1 MRNEGYKPSRRR
13 SGTQARSRR
22 TIITDSVVLVGSS
35 RVNGWVVI
43 SGFGPSGFGPCGD
56 VVEVEAAGATA
67 CGTCP
72 QTTRVEFRGD
82 HFLSSI
88 RSRRRGRRL
97 GCDAV
102 APVSAPYGRRRG

>member
-43 SGFGPSGFGPCGD
+43 SGFGPCGD

-67 CGTCP
+67 CATCL
-72 QTTRVEFRGD
+72 QTTRVEFCGD